1 MPLLTD
7 DQYLEFLSNG
17 FLVIQPSAMTEADH
31 DSLYQSAFDL
41 YEQNNKVQSPKAH
54 LELLGDNLRALVPA
68 VDNMLNDPAVDD
80 AIRSILGEH
89 YILHPH
95 NFVHK
100 SLKVDQIFHQDGNLP
115 WNERGHYRS
124 HRPDWLILFYYPQ
137 TVDATNG
144 PTEIIPGTQYWTKD
158 FETEDGWHSNDS
170 LDRDFEEVMASDD
183 LTLPDQRQQRALDSL
198 GISDL
203 RRQFI
208 HVPKGSVVIGNYDLI
223 HRGSRKLPGAAPRFM
238 YKFYFARSQEPT
250 APSWAHSQQPEFAQA
265 RSEIQP
271 VIKQIWEWSSGR
283 RAEETIDDPAPVI
296 EQLRSGP
303 EHKKVEAAYRL
314 GMWKDPLAVSALIN
328 GLQADSEATRRA
340 SAYGLRA
347 QGEAATQ
354 GVVAALLNGSPQVR
368 RVAAYALG
376 NIETAVSTKAMDAL
390 ITCIEKDTDD
400 LARSNAAYS
409 IGHIARSGDC
419 DAFRVAK
426 FLISRLQPG
435 IEPDN
440 TDIAGLSRSTVRQS
454 LGYALTLLI
463 SNHDLP
469 EGMMTHISD
478 LAAADDDRYVGGMLL
493 QGLIQT
499 TSSSPLVGS
508 LLKGLV
514 KQRWQLAR

>member
-80 AIRSILGEH
+80 AIRSILSEH

-198 GISDL
+198 GIG
-203 RRQFI
+203 Q
-208 HVPKGSVVIGNYDLI
+208 
-223 HRGSRKLPGAAPRFM
+223 
-238 YKFYFARSQEPT
+238 PT
-250 APSWAHSQQPEFAQA
+250 CA
-265 RSEIQP
+265 I
-271 VIKQIWEWSSGR
+271 
-283 RAEETIDDPAPVI
+283 
-296 EQLRSGP
+296 
-303 EHKKVEAAYRL
+303 
-314 GMWKDPLAVSALIN
+314 
-328 GLQADSEATRRA
+328 
-340 SAYGLRA
+340 
-347 QGEAATQ
+347 
-354 GVVAALLNGSPQVR
+354 
-368 RVAAYALG
+368 
-376 NIETAVSTKAMDAL
+376 
-390 ITCIEKDTDD
+390 
-400 LARSNAAYS
+400 
-409 IGHIARSGDC
+409 
-419 DAFRVAK
+419 
-426 FLISRLQPG
+426 
-435 IEPDN
+435 
-440 TDIAGLSRSTVRQS
+440 
-454 LGYALTLLI
+454 
-463 SNHDLP
+463 
-469 EGMMTHISD
+469 
-478 LAAADDDRYVGGMLL
+478 
-493 QGLIQT
+493 
-499 TSSSPLVGS
+499 
-508 LLKGLV
+508 
-514 KQRWQLAR
+514 